1 MKICKIDVMQMDYIL
16 TYQGNLQFKTDMTTK
31 DIFTNTRF
39 VGSFPSHEDLPLD
52 EGDEIAFCGRSN
64 SGKSSVINALTKNKK
79 LAKTSKTP
87 GRTQAINL
95 FCLKNNENKRLI
107 DLPGYGYAKVSKSK
121 RQEWGLVIDEY
132 LNQRESLK
140 GLVIIM
146 DIRHPL
152 KDSDQMLIKW
162 CQETQTPFL
171 VLLNKADKFSKNK
184 SFSELQKT
192 KKLMKGIT
200 VFHEIIAFSSKDF
213 LGLSDVN
220 KCLEKFLSL

>member
-1 MKICKIDVMQMDYIL
+1 MQTDYIL
-16 TYQGNLQFKTDMTTK
+16 TYQSNLQFKTDMTTK

-39 VGSFPSHEDLPLD
+39 VGSFPSHEDLPFD

-95 FCLKNNENKRLI
+95 FCLKDNENKRLI

-132 LNQRESLK
+132 LNMRKSLK

-152 KDSDQMLIKW
+152 KESDQMLLDW
-162 CQETQTPFL
+162 CKETQTPFL
-171 VLLNKADKFSKNK
+171 MILNKADKLSKNK
-184 SFSELQKT
+184 SYNEQEKI
-192 KKLMKGIT
+192 KKLLGEIG
-200 VFHEIIAFSSKDF
+200 VFYEIISSSSQD
-213 LGLSDVN
+213 LYGLNHVN
-220 KCLEKFLSL
+220 GCLKKFLSL